1 MLAFGYISLK
11 KTIATYIPVK
21 KTIATYI
28 TELID
33 ICLDDFAST
42 QMTNKLLKNYF
53 RNFQIMFIINIT
65 SYLN

>member
-1 MLAFGYISLK
+1 MLAFGYISL
-11 KTIATYIPVK
+11 K

-42 QMTNKLLKNYF
+42 QLTNKLLKIILEIFKYVHYKYYF
-53 RNFQIMFIINIT
+53 LLKLRN
-65 SYLN
+65 